1 MITIDV
7 IKNLLTADGPM
18 PLTVKLTINKKDFF
32 TFFGP
37 SGAGKTTTLRMLAGL
52 TTPGHG
58 IITVNGETWFDSAKK
73 IDIPVRNRKI
83 GFVFQDYALFP
94 TMTVRKN
101 LEYANGKDH
110 NKINLLI
117 DMMQLRAFENSKPSE
132 LSGGQRQRVALAR
145 ALVQSPE
152 ILLLDEPLSALDH
165 EMRRTLQNE
174 ISQIHTEFGLT
185 SIIVTHDI
193 TEIFHLS
200 NQVACFKQGK
210 VSKSGSPEDIFNQR
224 LSSKF
229 RVAGTIIDIKR
240 SDVAAVVT
248 IQVGISLTKVV
259 IDCKECDSFYPGQ
272 KVIVAAK
279 AFTPIL
285 LPADENL

>member
-1 MITIDV
+1 MISINV

-18 PLTVKLTINKKDFF
+18 PLEVSLDIKKHDFV

-37 SGAGKTTTLRMLAGL
+37 SGAGKTTTLRMLSGL
-52 TTPGHG
+52 TSPDKGT
-58 IITVNGETWFDSAKK
+58 ITVNGETWFDSEKK
-73 IDIPVRNRKI
+73 IKMPVRKRNI

-101 LEYANGKDH
+101 LEYACGKNRRKTDELMD
-110 NKINLLI
+110 K
-117 DMMQLRAFENSKPSE
+117 MQLKPFENTRPAE

-145 ALVQSPE
+145 ALVLSPS

-165 EMRRTLQNE
+165 EMRHTLQEE
-174 ISQIHTEFGLT
+174 ISRIHREFGLT

-193 TEIFHLS
+193 TEIFQMS
-200 NQVACFKQGK
+200 NNVACFEHGK
-210 VSKSGSPEDIFNQR
+210 VIKSGPPDDVFGNR
-224 LSSKF
+224 LSGRF
-229 RVAGTIIDIKR
+229 RVAGTIVDIKK
-240 SDVAAVVT
+240 SDTAAVVT
-248 IQVGISLTKVV
+248 VQVGISLTKVV
-259 IDCKECDSFYPGQ
+259 IDSEESKTFGKGQ

-285 LPADENL
+285 LPVE